1 LEKDRER
8 ERKRHQEMKANP
20 EKYAAKVE
28 KQRERY
34 QEKKANEPEKHAA
47 KLEKR
52 REGYDAEKRRKRYQ
66 VAAAAKARSKRS
78 SVAASSASAAV
89 VAASSQN
96 GTGDEGST
104 MEIEDLLHRTFLP
117 VPGQIGFA
125 ARMARMYLDASTD
138 VVAEDLLRR
147 TSLPVPG
154 QIGFAARMAETY
166 LRSKKKKKRAPES
179 PAPKKRQRV
188 NCSNPK
194 SKTYPEK
201 HAELSRLNRDDVIAA
216 CDPSKSAATRSYIEG
231 LIDGL
236 TKRELT
242 ATMKEL
248 GVNRTYTSTK
258 DSMQK
263 RLKEHYE
270 RRHGW

>member
-1 LEKDRER
+1 
-8 ERKRHQEMKANP
+8 MKANP

-89 VAASSQN
+89 VDASSQN

-104 MEIEDLLHRTFLP
+104 MEIEDLLHRTF
-117 VPGQIGFA
+117 
-125 ARMARMYLDASTD
+125 
-138 VVAEDLLRR
+138 
-147 TSLPVPG
+147 LPVPG

-216 CDPSKSAATRSYIEG
+216 CDPSKSAATRSYVEG

-236 TKRELT
+236 TKRALE

-248 GVNRTYTSTK
+248 GVNRTYTYTK
-258 DSMQK
+258 DAMQK